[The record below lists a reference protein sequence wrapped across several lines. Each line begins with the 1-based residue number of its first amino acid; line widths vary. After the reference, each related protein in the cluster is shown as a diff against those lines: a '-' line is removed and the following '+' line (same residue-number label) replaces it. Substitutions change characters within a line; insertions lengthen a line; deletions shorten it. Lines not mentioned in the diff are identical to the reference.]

1 MSRGLSTAIK
11 NALAGSAF
19 RTATMTKLEF
29 NTTYYFTNAPS
40 TIVYDSNS
48 YVSTGLFLDVQ
59 ELEENSTITTGSL
72 NMRLSSV
79 ATSIM
84 DDLFTYGYVDRQV
97 TVFLAMLDSDM
108 AIIDSP
114 VQIFQGFVN
123 TISVQE
129 DAQNSI
135 LTLLIANQWA
145 QFDKIN
151 GRYLTDTSQQRYF
164 SGDLAFN
171 LVPQTGK
178 QLEWG
183 VEKD

>member
-1 MSRGLSTAIK
+1 LDA
-11 NALAGSAF
+11 
-19 RTATMTKLEF
+19 
-29 NTTYYFTNAPS
+29 
-40 TIVYDSNS
+40 DS
-48 YVSTGLFLDVQ
+48 
-59 ELEENSTITTGSL
+59 
-72 NMRLSSV
+72 
-79 ATSIM
+79 
-84 DDLFTYGYVDRQV
+84 
-97 TVFLAMLDSDM
+97 

-114 VQIFQGFVN
+114 VQIFQGFIN
-123 TISVQE
+123 TINVAE

-135 LTLLIANQWA
+135 LNLLITNQWA

-171 LVPQTGK
+171 LVPQTGN